1 MNVWTN
7 WVMQSRKYSTNY
19 DIWNPSYYYCN
30 KHLIIYHFFFF
41 QTIRCRWS
49 KVRTKEMDSLFWR
62 RYCHHILCCNVRIW
76 SSITRGWNYST
87 YIFVLYMYIGVC
99 ICIHILSWSN
109 YSKHSFFCIE
119 SNARKFETVWFDLQQ
134 QVVWWYIHHSFP
146 QQERSLWRKN
156 IKIFTYHLFCWIC
169 G

>member
-1 MNVWTN
+1 MYTI
-7 WVMQSRKYSTNY
+7 S
-19 DIWNPSYYYCN
+19 
-30 KHLIIYHFFFF
+30 LF
-41 QTIRCRWS
+41 QTIWCRWS
-49 KVRTKEMDSLFWR
+49 KVRAKEMDSLFWR

-87 YIFVLYMYIGVC
+87 YICVIRHLFSSTRKISLKNLKCYYK
-99 ICIHILSWSN
+99 
-109 YSKHSFFCIE
+109 YSFFTE

-134 QVVWWYIHHSFP
+134 QMVWWYIHHSFP